1 MIPCEIGTYQP
12 NEGELLCL
20 EASPGYYVDREKSIV
35 QEIVDLDY
43 YTDNF
48 SSTIQLRCP
57 LFHITLTQGSDSI
70 GACLLDTDGDRI
82 YDDIDND
89 DDNDG
94 MLDQND
100 FCPLGVM
107 GWTSGLVQD
116 NDRDGCRD
124 SDEDLDDDNDGYL
137 DNIDDF
143 DFNENEWEDTDND
156 GIGNNA
162 DTDDDND
169 GLTDVYELS
178 ILSNPLSIDTDN
190 DGYTDLE
197 DKFPL
202 NEKEW
207 YDKDNDGV
215 GDNSDFIIGN
225 ARYQT
230 LFDVIFDIAIILIF
244 IVSLAAIYR
253 TTISKSNIQETKWI
267 ESDNIA
273 ISSSKKIKK
282 KAGPSTP
289 PPKRKKKKAGPST
302 PPPRRKSKE

>member
-1 MIPCEIGTYQP
+1 MYYQTACQPGTYQSSYGQITCIESSPGYYVPEYGYYNQIPCEPGTFNSNSGSIQPSSCINSFPGHYVPLSGQSSMIPCEIGTYQP

-190 DGYTDLE
+190 DGYPDMYRLDLNE
-197 DKFPL
+197 DKKIDLYGF
-202 NEKEW
+202 
-207 YDKDNDGV
+207 DDNQDGEI
-215 GDNSDFIIGN
+215 DRF
-225 ARYQT
+225 
-230 LFDVIFDIAIILIF
+230 
-244 IVSLAAIYR
+244 
-253 TTISKSNIQETKWI
+253 SK
-267 ESDNIA
+267 
-273 ISSSKKIKK
+273 
-282 KAGPSTP
+282 
-289 PPKRKKKKAGPST
+289 R
-302 PPPRRKSKE
+302 